1 MFFPNICFIFVAITR
16 INQTIRS
23 FKFEKYD
30 KPNEKHSGS
39 TGGCQRRRTKNS
51 ESRRRVNRARR
62 LSIEKHPQHL
72 RKLRKEPAGRKQAE
86 RTSPPPDR
94 RNHVGKR
101 RADEMAEEARLAHA
115 DIRRKDEIISR
126 KDEEINKLRA
136 ERERREAAHA
146 EELSRMRAECL
157 AIKKAAAMYLHE
169 TSGTRNRT
177 PALLS
182 HAIPRTL
189 DTPEARSLIRKL
201 TDGQILDERWQPV
214 NLSNAEKGILAQYL
228 SAELDIRNQWQ
239 SFATLWG
246 MKPETL
252 RRAAAKAMEQKKSLV
267 FQDRLKGLL
276 RV

>member
-1 MFFPNICFIFVAITR
+1 MKNIPAAQEDAKEEEQKIPKAGDVLTEQDAYLLKNTRNIFENLGR
-16 INQTIRS
+16 NLLEEN
-23 FKFEKYD
+23 K
-30 KPNEKHSGS
+30 
-39 TGGCQRRRTKNS
+39 
-51 ESRRRVNRARR
+51 
-62 LSIEKHPQHL
+62 
-72 RKLRKEPAGRKQAE
+72 RKEQALRRIDEITLESAG
-86 RTSPPPDR
+86 
-94 RNHVGKR
+94 HKR

-136 ERERREAAHA
+136 ERERREVAHA

-182 HAIPRTL
+182 YAIPQTL

>member
-1 MFFPNICFIFVAITR
+1 MKNIPAAREDAKEEEQKIPKAGDVLTEQDAFF
-16 INQTIRS
+16 
-23 FKFEKYD
+23 FK
-30 KPNEKHSGS
+30 NCRHI
-39 TGGCQRRRTKNS
+39 
-51 ESRRRVNRARR
+51 
-62 LSIEKHPQHL
+62 IEKLARHL
-72 RKLRKEPAGRKQAE
+72 LEERKQKDQVLQESAG
-86 RTSPPPDR
+86 
-94 RNHVGKR
+94 HKQ
-101 RADEMAEEARLAHA
+101 RADEMSEEVRLVRA
-115 DIRRKDEIISR
+115 DNRRKDEIINR
-126 KDEEINKLRA
+126 KDEEIGKLRA

>member
-1 MFFPNICFIFVAITR
+1 MKNIPAAREDAKEEEQKIPKAGDVLTEQDAYLLKNTRNIFENLGR
-16 INQTIRS
+16 NLLEEN
-23 FKFEKYD
+23 K
-30 KPNEKHSGS
+30 
-39 TGGCQRRRTKNS
+39 
-51 ESRRRVNRARR
+51 
-62 LSIEKHPQHL
+62 
-72 RKLRKEPAGRKQAE
+72 RKEQALHRIDEITLESAG
-86 RTSPPPDR
+86 
-94 RNHVGKR
+94 HKR

-115 DIRRKDEIISR
+115 DIRR

>member
-1 MFFPNICFIFVAITR
+1 MKNIPAAWEDAKEEEQKIPKAGDVLTEQDAFF
-16 INQTIRS
+16 
-23 FKFEKYD
+23 FKNCRHIIE
-30 KPNEKHSGS
+30 EL
-39 TGGCQRRRTKNS
+39 
-51 ESRRRVNRARR
+51 AR
-62 LSIEKHPQHL
+62 HL
-72 RKLRKEPAGRKQAE
+72 LEERKQKDQVLQESAG
-86 RTSPPPDR
+86 
-94 RNHVGKR
+94 HKQ